1 MKDRSNLFRRVGH
14 GFTLLEAL
22 VGVAI
27 VGALTVFLAGAAGRG
42 VMAANRAK
50 CAANLRQ
57 IGMAITMYTA
67 DHAGFLP
74 PTTHSSG
81 SQWESAWIYALAPYL
96 ENMNAVRICPAD
108 PQRAARLKGGG
119 TSYILNNIVCDPQ
132 YGPFG
137 EPLQSFN
144 NLLRLPYPSRVFLAG
159 IIADSRRGA
168 GVQNDHTHAEAWDA
182 GWRAFTADIEANRHR
197 TGTSNALRTN
207 GSANYLFADAHVET
221 ISADEMKARFDRGEN
236 LARPPQS

>member
-1 MKDRSNLFRRVGH
+1 MKEHPSKSGGWS
-14 GFTLLEAL
+14 GFSLLEVLAC
-22 VGVAI
+22 VAI
-27 VGALTVFLAGAAGRG
+27 VSALAAFLVAASGLG

-50 CAANLRQ
+50 CASNLRQ
-57 IGMAITMYTA
+57 IGLAIAQYTA
-67 DHAGFLP
+67 DHGGYLP

-96 ENMNAVRICPAD
+96 DNLHAVRICPAD

-144 NLLRLPYPSRVFLAG
+144 QVLRLPYPSRVFLAG
-159 IIADSRRGA
+159 IIAESRRGA

-182 GWRAFTADIEANRHR
+182 GWTAFTADIEANRHR
-197 TGTSNALRTN
+197 TGASNATRTN
-207 GSANYLFADAHVET
+207 GSANYLFVDGHVET
-221 ISADEMKARFDRGEN
+221 ISAAEMKARFDRGEN